1 MAYTVQQAEEW
12 LAHPRMQAW
21 LRLIR
26 EGESHQGAA
35 AYTELYGGGSF
46 ADKGFGDHPRIHFDL
61 DGKPGGNWTSA
72 AGAYQI
78 VETTWNRLV
87 EKYGF
92 TSFDP
97 HTQDIAAVLLTAG
110 RGAVQPVLDGDWRT
124 ACLNCRDEWA
134 SLPSNA
140 HAPGVLSWE
149 RAENAWVQWL
159 QPQPQG
165 ESNGE
170 VQEASAE
177 AAEEVLSEQAPAPI
191 VESVPAVVNEPKK
204 EKPMSFIAAAIPLLA
219 QYLPSVIRLFGGNTE
234 VTERNAKAAEAVGA
248 VVVKAVGATN
258 VQEAVQKVAT
268 DIESREKA
276 EAAIQA
282 SWHDL
287 TQLMGGVKAAADID
301 RQDMEAAATRMTSM
315 SVEALKPFY
324 LVAKAQ
330 FVLTAVVMLGA
341 MAAII
346 ISVTK
351 IENGKP
357 LPDLPGWANMLLGT
371 LIVAIALEWRSI
383 IVFVTGTNKD
393 SSAKTALLAQ
403 MTPPRK

>member
-1 MAYTVQQAEEW
+1 
-12 LAHPRMQAW
+12 
-21 LRLIR
+21 
-26 EGESHQGAA
+26 
-35 AYTELYGGGSF
+35 
-46 ADKGFGDHPRIHFDL
+46 
-61 DGKPGGNWTSA
+61 
-72 AGAYQI
+72 
-78 VETTWNRLV
+78 
-87 EKYGF
+87 
-92 TSFDP
+92 
-97 HTQDIAAVLLTAG
+97 
-110 RGAVQPVLDGDWRT
+110 
-124 ACLNCRDEWA
+124 
-134 SLPSNA
+134 
-140 HAPGVLSWE
+140 
-149 RAENAWVQWL
+149 
-159 QPQPQG
+159 
-165 ESNGE
+165 
-170 VQEASAE
+170 
-177 AAEEVLSEQAPAPI
+177 
-191 VESVPAVVNEPKK
+191 
-204 EKPMSFIAAAIPLLA
+204 MSFIAAAIPLLA

-268 DIESREKA
+268 DIGSREKA